1 MALNTSIMNI
11 KEIKTTIRSLEHR
24 GKTTYIREVKIFT
37 ERNGV
42 IELSL
47 FSEDR
52 KALTPSQEEFWS
64 SWV

>member
-24 GKTTYIREVKIFT
+24 GKTAYVREVKIST
-37 ERNGV
+37 ENHGV